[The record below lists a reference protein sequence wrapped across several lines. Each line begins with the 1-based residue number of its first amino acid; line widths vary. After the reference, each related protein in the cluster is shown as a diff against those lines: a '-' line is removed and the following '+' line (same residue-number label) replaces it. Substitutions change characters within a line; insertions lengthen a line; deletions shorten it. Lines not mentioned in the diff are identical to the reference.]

1 VCVLGYITGAFGPSN
16 TRISSS
22 FYWHFQHRFYS
33 RFQGWCR
40 LIVDRAMTLTLPMYI
55 LLAQAAGMSTSTT
68 EQAKPGMSQGYV
80 VHPDVLHAAKDV
92 LSSVVGSAMCVYSGQ
107 PFDTLKVRMFAT
119 LWGGGGRPNR
129 PARH

>member
-1 VCVLGYITGAFGPSN
+1 
-16 TRISSS
+16 
-22 FYWHFQHRFYS
+22 
-33 RFQGWCR
+33 
-40 LIVDRAMTLTLPMYI
+40 
-55 LLAQAAGMSTSTT
+55 MSTSTT

-119 LWGGGGRPNR
+119 LWGGGRQTEPTCTSLNLRVTSGSRKFSRFTCFCRLSYAGAHASP
-129 PARH
+129 P